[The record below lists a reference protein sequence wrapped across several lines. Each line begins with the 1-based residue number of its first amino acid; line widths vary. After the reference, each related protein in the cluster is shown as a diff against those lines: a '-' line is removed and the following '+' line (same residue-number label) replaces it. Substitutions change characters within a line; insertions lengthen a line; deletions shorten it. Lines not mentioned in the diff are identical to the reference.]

1 MQSQLCKLIDHIQQK
16 KILIIGDMVA
26 DVYLHGEI
34 ERISREAPVLVLQYA
49 KEQIIPGGATNVVH
63 NAATMGGKV
72 WPIGLLDHAK
82 EGTYLRKM
90 LAEKGVVTDGFIS
103 EEGRPTVTKT
113 RIIAGGQ
120 ATVSQQVVRIDRG
133 DTRPIL
139 ASTEQAI
146 LDYLKD
152 VLSKMDGV
160 VMSDY
165 GSGTITPRIRDYILT
180 ECRARGIVSIVD
192 SRYDI
197 ASFKHVHY
205 VKQNEAEAS
214 AATGIDIKDEATL
227 LAAGEMLL
235 RVLEADGVLI
245 SRGADGMSLFLRS
258 GEVHHIPVTNVSE
271 VFDVSGA
278 GDTVVAVMILA
289 LAAGEDPLLAAQAA
303 NLAAG
308 IAVRKMGT
316 ATVSA
321 DELRKA
327 AGDHYDCKQK

>member
-1 MQSQLCKLIDHIQQK
+1 MQSQLNRLIDNIQQK

-34 ERISREAPVLVLQYA
+34 ERISREAPVLVLQYD
-49 KEQIIPGGATNVVH
+49 KERIIPGGATNVVH

-72 WPIGLLDHAK
+72 WPIGLLDHGK
-82 EGTYLRKM
+82 EGTYLREM
-90 LAEKGVVTDGFIS
+90 LAKKGVVVDGFLS

-133 DTRPIL
+133 STKPIQ
-139 ASTEQAI
+139 ADTEQAI
-146 LDYLKD
+146 LAYLAD
-152 VLSKMDGV
+152 VLPEMDGV

-165 GSGTITPRIRDYILT
+165 GSGTITPNVRDYILA
-180 ECRARGIVSIVD
+180 ECRKLGIVSIVD

-197 ASFKHVHY
+197 ASYKHVHY

-214 AATGIDIKDEATL
+214 DATGIAIKDEETL
-227 LAAGEMLL
+227 LKAGAMLL
-235 RVLEADGVLI
+235 EMIEADGILI
-245 SRGADGMSLFLRS
+245 SRGADGMSLFLAD
-258 GEVHHIPVTNVSE
+258 GAVHHIPVTNVSE

-289 LAAGEDPLLAAQAA
+289 LAAGEEPLLAAQAA

-308 IAVRKMGT
+308 IAVRKLGT

-327 AGDHYDCKQK
+327 ARDYYAG

>member
-1 MQSQLCKLIDHIQQK
+1 MQSRLNNLIDRLQQK

-26 DVYLHGEI
+26 DIYLYGEI
-34 ERISREAPVLVLQYA
+34 ERISREAPVLILQYDRE
-49 KEQIIPGGATNVVH
+49 KIIPGGATNVVH

-72 WPIGLLDHAK
+72 WAVGLLAHEQAGD
-82 EGTYLRKM
+82 ELRRI
-90 LAEKGVVTDGFIS
+90 LSAKGVVTDGFIA
-103 EEGRPTVTKT
+103 EEGRATVTKT

-120 ATVSQQVVRIDRG
+120 ATVSQQVVRIDRS

-139 ASTEQAI
+139 SETEERI
-146 LDYLKD
+146 LAYLQD
-152 VLSKMDGV
+152 VLPQMDGV

-165 GSGTITPRIRDYILT
+165 GSGTITPRIRDYIIG
-180 ECRARGIVSIVD
+180 ECRRRNIVSMVD

-197 ASFKHVHY
+197 ASFCRVHY

-214 AATGIDIKDEATL
+214 EATGIDIKDEESL
-227 LAAGEMLL
+227 LAAGAKLL
-235 RVLEADGVLI
+235 AMMEADGILI
-245 SRGADGMSLFLRS
+245 SRGADGMSLFEADGR
-258 GEVHHIPVTNVSE
+258 VHHIPVTNVSE

-289 LAAGEDPLLAAQAA
+289 LAAGEEAALAALAA

-308 IAVRKMGT
+308 IAVRKLGT

-321 DELRKA
+321 DELRKTVR
-327 AGDHYDCKQK
+327 DYYDC

>member
-1 MQSQLCKLIDHIQQK
+1 MQTRLCKLIDNIQQK

-26 DVYLHGEI
+26 DVYLHGDI
-34 ERISREAPVLVLQYA
+34 ERISREAPVLVLQYN
-49 KEQIIPGGATNVVH
+49 KERIIPGGATNVVH
-63 NAATMGGKV
+63 NTATMGGRV
-72 WPIGLLDHAK
+72 WPIGLLDHGK
-82 EGTYLRKM
+82 EGTYLREM
-90 LAEKGVVTDGFIS
+90 LAAKGVVVDGFFA

-133 DTRPIL
+133 LAEPIL
-139 ASTEQAI
+139 ASTEQTI

-152 VLSKMDGV
+152 VLPEMDGV

-165 GSGTITPRIRDYILT
+165 GSGTITSQIREYILA

-197 ASFKHVHY
+197 RGFKHVHY

-214 AATGIDIKDEATL
+214 AATGIHIKDEPTL
-227 LAAGEMLL
+227 LAAGDKLL
-235 RVLEADGVLI
+235 RELEADGVLI
-245 SRGADGMSLFLRS
+245 SRGADGMSLFLAD
-258 GEVHHIPVTNVSE
+258 GAVHHIPVTNVSE

-289 LAAGEDPLLAAQAA
+289 LAAGEDPLLAAQAS

-308 IAVRKMGT
+308 IAVRKLGT

-327 AGDHYDCKQK
+327 AGDHYDSRQN